1 MVTGSEGAPALAI
14 ATALP
19 MPSDASAL
27 SQPAP
32 QAARA
37 PTEAEPVSPQQE
49 STAPSDSP
57 LSLNPEQAPAPAK
70 TPVRAAN
77 ASPVASAQTSAAA
90 TRVIAYAVQIASQK
104 SESGVKAAYQAIAR
118 KFPNVLQGQ
127 NMFVYSINLGAKGT
141 YYRAMVGPYSVAAEA
156 SQVCSAL
163 KSAGGSCILE
173 SKPTSVR

>member
-1 MVTGSEGAPALAI
+1 MVTGSEGAL
-14 ATALP
+14 ATATAFP
-19 MPSDASAL
+19 MPSDAV

-32 QAARA
+32 HAATA
-37 PTEAEPVSPQQE
+37 PRQAEPVSPQE
-49 STAPSDSP
+49 ELTAPSDSP
-57 LSLNPEQAPAPAK
+57 LSLNAEQAPAPAK

-77 ASPVASAQTSAAA
+77 ASPVASAQTSAPA
-90 TRVIAYAVQIASQK
+90 TRIIAYAVQIASQK

-173 SKPTSVR
+173 SKPTNVR